1 MTTPSRRDRRISARQ
16 TQILEAAAK
25 VFAQK
30 GFRHATIRDVA
41 QAADVADGTIYNY
54 FENKEALLNAII
66 NQLATGEQEPLLVKA
81 GALTDLVLERIKR
94 LHKQYDMVMAV
105 LPEILE
111 TPELRERYYRQFVQP
126 VATTLE
132 RELSTLMAQSGAD
145 SMDVQLAARVLLS
158 AVLGFQVLM
167 ILGDPLAHAAWDNP
181 DEMAKVWSKFIAY
194 GLR

>member
-25 VFAQK
+25 VFAEK

-66 NQLATGEQEPLLVKA
+66 NQLAAGEQEPLLVNA
-81 GALTDLVLERIKR
+81 GDLTGLVLERIR
-94 LHKQYDMVMAV
+94 HLHKQYDMVMAV

-126 VATTLE
+126 VAASLE
-132 RELSTLMAQSGAD
+132 RELRTLMTAD

>member
-25 VFAQK
+25 VFAEK

-81 GALTDLVLERIKR
+81 GALTDLVLERIKH
-94 LHKQYDMVMAV
+94 LHK
-105 LPEILE
+105 
-111 TPELRERYYRQFVQP
+111 
-126 VATTLE
+126 
-132 RELSTLMAQSGAD
+132 
-145 SMDVQLAARVLLS
+145 
-158 AVLGFQVLM
+158 
-167 ILGDPLAHAAWDNP
+167 
-181 DEMAKVWSKFIAY
+181 
-194 GLR
+194 